1 MKQKQDEPVNGQIEK
16 LFIKDTWRV
25 FRIISEFVEG
35 FEELARIGDCVTMFG
50 SARSKEGDSDYELA
64 RSIAFHLAKAG
75 YGTIT
80 GGGPGIM
87 EAGNRGAKEGGAD
100 SVGLNIDLPFEQRA
114 NLYAN
119 VQVDFRYFFIRKV
132 MFVKYARAFIIL
144 PGGFGTL
151 DELFES
157 VTLIQTHKIYNFPV
171 VLVGRNYWQGL
182 LDWIKNTV
190 LANGKIS
197 EKDLDLFMIADT
209 PEEVVQKIVD
219 FYKKAD

>member
-1 MKQKQDEPVNGQIEK
+1 MPHKPSEPVNGQIEK
-16 LFIKDTWRV
+16 FFIEDTWRV

-35 FEELARIGDCVTMFG
+35 FEELSQIGDCVTIFG
-50 SARSKEGDSDYELA
+50 SARAKEGDADYELA
-64 RSIAFHLAKAG
+64 RRIAFHLAKAG
-75 YGTIT
+75 FGTIT

-87 EAGNRGAKEGGAD
+87 EAGNRGATEGEGN
-100 SVGLNIDLPFEQRA
+100 SVGLNIDLPFEQTQ
-114 NLYAN
+114 NNYAN
-119 VQVDFRYFFIRKV
+119 VRLDFRYFFVRKV
-132 MFVKYARAFIIL
+132 MFIKYAKAFVIL

-157 VTLIQTHKIYNFPV
+157 LTLIQTHKILNFPV
-171 VLVGRNYWQGL
+171 IMVDRNYWKGL

-197 EKDLDLFMIADT
+197 EKDMNLFSLADS

-219 FYKKAD
+219 FYKNTD